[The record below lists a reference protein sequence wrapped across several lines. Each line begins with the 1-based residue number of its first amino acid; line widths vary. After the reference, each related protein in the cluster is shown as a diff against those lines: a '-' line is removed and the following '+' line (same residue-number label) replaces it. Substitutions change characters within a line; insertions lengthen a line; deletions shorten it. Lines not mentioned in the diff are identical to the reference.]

1 MNKKRNLGLV
11 ALPILLA
18 LGLVGGIFIGKYIT
32 RRTLSVE
39 EEKLRTVLR
48 LIENEYVD
56 QIDIDSLIESSLPQ
70 LLTSLD
76 PHSAY
81 IPSSELTAVNED
93 LQGSFSGVGV
103 SFQVV
108 SDSVRVVEVIAGGP
122 AEKVGILPGDRIVSA
137 DGINLTGPEITS
149 DSVFNNLRGAKGS
162 KVQLQIKRSSS
173 PKELQFDVIRG
184 DIPVNSVDCSYL
196 LSDDTGYLRV
206 IKVSRNTYLE
216 FFNAL
221 NDLKAA
227 GAKKFV
233 IDLRGNTGGF
243 MDQAIYMA
251 NEFLPAG
258 RMIVYTKGRRAANET
273 MAISDGRGNF
283 LDSEITVLT
292 NEGSASASEI
302 FAGAI
307 QDNDRGLVIG
317 RRTFGKGLVQNQT
330 ELPDSSA
337 LRLTVARYYT
347 PSGRSIQKE
356 YTRGDIG
363 KYDLDIA
370 DRFSHGEFYNADSI
384 KLDKSKIFTTSNGRT
399 VYGGGGIMPDVF
411 VPEDTTG
418 YTSYYISVMNKGL
431 IQKFAYSVADRYR
444 VMLDGV
450 NSLDRLL
457 KVLPRDNT
465 LLENF
470 VSFAVKNGVPARWYY
485 INQSRGLLLNQI
497 KAMIARDVLGYPAFI
512 RLLNEDDKAVKKAL
526 ELLES
531 GKSPV
536 DIKIEKE

>member
-206 IKVSRNTYLE
+206 IKFSRNTYME

-337 LRLTVARYYT
+337 IRLTVARYYT